1 MPDLTFVLAISLQAT
16 FPPSAIGLWLLL
28 VGLYL
33 AFLLISLWVHQDA
46 RMRQMNGLL
55 WLAIVFG
62 LPIAGLVAYMILRR
76 ERAA

>member
-1 MPDLTFVLAISLQAT
+1 MIPLQVSSQ
-16 FPPSAIGLWLLL
+16 PSSIGIWLLL

-46 RMRQMNGLL
+46 RTRQMKGLF